1 MSSLR
6 PGSFFPGKRAAVP
19 PSMLLS
25 TSRAPWWDIR
35 LGPHIPA
42 QKFRPVPR
50 VDAGLLTI
58 LRRSPALLPRMMAR
72 SYAQFVRQNWPF
84 EA

>member
-1 MSSLR
+1 
-6 PGSFFPGKRAAVP
+6 
-19 PSMLLS
+19 MLLS

-42 QKFRPVPR
+42 QKFPR

-58 LRRSPALLPRMMAR
+58 VRRSPALLPPSMAR

-84 EA
+84 EP